1 MQSLRSVPTRW
12 EHVFVLLG
20 PNQKGALAEIAIARE
35 AARLGLGVWWPLVEH
50 SRCDLIVEIGSRL
63 LRTQCKWGRLTEDV
77 ITVSLE
83 SSRHTAVK
91 GYVRTKYS
99 AGEVDA
105 VAVYCAALDRVFLL
119 PIELVAERNAIT
131 LRLHPARN
139 NQRAAVNFAADYEF
153 AGAVAQ
159 LEEHL
164 HGMQGVVGSS
174 PISSIRAGTVGAEEF
189 GAHAPRYIQR
199 AKAGEHFLI
208 TRRGRPMAAL
218 VPPDRLNA
226 IEPADG
232 DLAQPS
238 LLEEPPGAEAA

>member
-1 MQSLRSVPTRW
+1 M
-12 EHVFVLLG
+12 
-20 PNQKGALAEIAIARE
+20 
-35 AARLGLGVWWPLVEH
+35 
-50 SRCDLIVEIGSRL
+50 
-63 LRTQCKWGRLTEDV
+63 TEDV